1 MKSNQMFVLLDLAL
15 SQEVFR
21 KTPPYEHV
29 KKVQSFI
36 SQKWLYVRIF
46 SNKYRAVI
54 TRRGSVKPEVGHQ
67 VILYP
72 KERGGEGGN
81 M

>member
-1 MKSNQMFVLLDLAL
+1 MTEVELGNICLNDISHRLCSVRSDAMKSNQMFVLLDLAL

-36 SQKWLYVRIF
+36 SQK
-46 SNKYRAVI
+46 
-54 TRRGSVKPEVGHQ
+54 
-67 VILYP
+67 
-72 KERGGEGGN
+72 
-81 M
+81 

>member
-15 SQEVFR
+15 SQKVFR

-36 SQKWLYVRIF
+36 SQKWLYVRSF
-46 SNKYRAVI
+46 ANKGLRSNYQEGISK
-54 TRRGSVKPEVGHQ
+54 TGSGAPSTLVP
-67 VILYP
+67 
-72 KERGGEGGN
+72 
-81 M
+81 